1 MDTMKRRVWLLS
13 LLMLLAGCAPQ
24 LWKQDPDV
32 QAAKRNCAGL
42 PQGEH
47 YACIERHAVTNLNPD
62 VCRLTGMWVDDMCLQ
77 AVYEA
82 ADDPSIC
89 DRLYLSGVVP
99 NCQAYYTA
107 RSPTPTPTLLPP
119 VAIPLPGRLI
129 YESGGDIW
137 IAERGQPPQVL
148 LTDGSNPDLSPD
160 GNKLVF
166 YRANPEL
173 SLADLWL
180 ADFTC
185 PAASAPCQV
194 NERRLVGLAEIGGP
208 LIYGLAWSPDGRTV
222 ALTTGA
228 DAKTI
233 YSEDLWL
240 VDVETGDYRQVLD
253 DGGGVPDYSPDGAWI
268 ALNMPYTGYQHGHLS
283 LIAADGSRYRPLF
296 DDLISCEGEW
306 LADGVLVA
314 GLIRLVQTTETEDMT
329 ELWQVPVAGE
339 PVCLTTIPVGRYF
352 RWSADGRRLAY
363 LADDPAGWLHIAQ
376 ACTERSEC
384 GDGSEPVAVPG
395 TDERTWAHS
404 WSPGGQ
410 FLAVIQDEQY
420 FFVSAG
426 PDPALIPMPAPFW
439 LWLDDESY
447 LTAEWI
453 TDDPQADRGH
463 FEVSRAWLDGQREFL
478 FTAESLNGLFYRP

>member
-1 MDTMKRRVWLLS
+1 MDTIKRRVWLLS

-24 LWKQDPDV
+24 PWKQDPDV
-32 QAAKRNCAGL
+32 QAAKRDCAGL

-47 YACIERHAVTNLNPD
+47 YSCIERQAVASLNPD
-62 VCRLTGMWVDDMCLQ
+62 VCHLAGMWVDDMCLQ

-82 ADDPSIC
+82 ADDPTIC

-99 NCQAYYTA
+99 NCHAYYTT
-107 RSPTPTPTLLPP
+107 RSPKPTPTLLPT
-119 VAIPLPGRLI
+119 VAIPLLGRLI
-129 YESGGDIW
+129 YESGSDIW

-160 GNKLVF
+160 GNRLVF

-173 SLADLWL
+173 SLPDLWL

-185 PAASAPCQV
+185 PAAPASCQV
-194 NERRLVGLAEIGGP
+194 NERRLVGPAEVGGP
-208 LIYGLAWSPDGRTV
+208 LIYGLAWSPDGQTM
-222 ALTTGA
+222 ALTTGSN
-228 DAKTI
+228 AKTI
-233 YSEDLWL
+233 YSKDLWL
-240 VDVETGDYRQVLD
+240 VNVETGDYRQVLD

-268 ALNMPYTGYQHGHLS
+268 ALSIPFTGYQHGQLS
-283 LIAADGSRYRPLF
+283 LIAADSSSYRPLF
-296 DDLISCEGEW
+296 DYLISCEGKW

-314 GLIRLVQTTETEDMT
+314 GIVRLAQTAEDMA
-329 ELWQVPVAGE
+329 ELWQVPVVGE
-339 PVCLTTIPVGRYF
+339 PVRLATIPAAHSF

-363 LADDPAGWLHIAQ
+363 LGDDPAGWLHIAQ

-395 TDERTWAHS
+395 TDGQTWPHS

-410 FLAVIQDEQY
+410 FLAIIHDNQY

-439 LWLDDESY
+439 LWLDEDSY

-463 FEVSRAWLDGQREFL
+463 FEVSRAWLDGRREFL
-478 FTAESLNGLFYRP
+478 FEAESLNGLAYRP